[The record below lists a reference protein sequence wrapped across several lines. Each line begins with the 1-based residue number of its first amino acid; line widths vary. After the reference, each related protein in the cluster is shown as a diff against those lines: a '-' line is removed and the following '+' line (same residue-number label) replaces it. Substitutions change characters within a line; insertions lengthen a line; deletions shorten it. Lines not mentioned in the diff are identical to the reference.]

1 MHPVER
7 EPQSAP
13 ARLIAQLGD
22 RLPYMNFYR
31 FCKLLEQSQPDKP
44 VTGSTWQVR
53 HEPVRFRPH
62 PGMGFPASEIK
73 GAEPPEH
80 PHLPPT
86 VRITFMG
93 LYGVESPLPTHYID
107 DITQRR
113 EGYEATADFLDIF
126 NHRLI
131 AQYYRIWRK
140 YSYPATFEE
149 GGKDKTSQYLLGLA
163 GLGIDGCTDSIATP
177 ASRFLAL
184 LPVMLLPG
192 RTAEG
197 MASLVRLLA
206 PNTQAKIW
214 HHDKRRVP
222 LKSPLTMS
230 VRQPVTLTNRP
241 VMGNYATDANSQV
254 LMRLTTSDP
263 TEVQG
268 WLPGGE
274 LHGDLMALLHVYLG
288 SRLDVRLQLCVDRSL
303 LPDATM
309 SAKPEAGAVQL
320 GRTAVMRPLN
330 AANTAIH
337 PKTITINLGR
347 YERVQENIHP
357 RETDEDGDYR
367 W

>member
-22 RLPYMNFYR
+22 RLPYINFYR
-31 FCKLLEQSQPDKP
+31 FCQLLEQSQPDKP

-62 PGMGFPASEIK
+62 PGMGFPASEIRSFE
-73 GAEPPEH
+73 ATEY

-93 LYGVESPLPTHYID
+93 LYGVESPLPTHYTD

-113 EGYEATADFLDIF
+113 EGYEATACFLDIF

-140 YSYPATFEE
+140 YSYPASFEA
-149 GGKDKTSQYLLGLA
+149 GGKDNISQYLLGLA

-177 ASRFLAL
+177 VSRFLAL

-197 MASLVRLLA
+197 MASLMRLLA
-206 PNTQAKIW
+206 PGTQVKIW

-222 LKSPLTMS
+222 LKKLLAMS
-230 VRQPVTLTNRP
+230 VRQPVTLTTRP
-241 VMGNYATDANSQV
+241 VMGSYATDVNSQV
-254 LMRLTTSDP
+254 LMRLSTSDP
-263 TEVQG
+263 AEVQG

-274 LHGDLMALLHVYLG
+274 LHMDLMALLHVYLG
-288 SRLDVRLQLCVDRSL
+288 SHLDVRLQLCVARHL
-303 LPDATM
+303 LPDARLAC
-309 SAKPEAGAVQL
+309 SVDAPRV
-320 GRTAVMRPLN
+320 GRTAVLRPLVPQQN
-330 AANTAIH
+330 RDDM
-337 PKTITINLGR
+337 ITINLGR
-347 YERVQENIHP
+347 YQCVRENIHR
-357 RETDEDGDYR
+357 RESDEDGDYR
-367 W
+367 G

>member
-1 MHPVER
+1 
-7 EPQSAP
+7 
-13 ARLIAQLGD
+13 
-22 RLPYMNFYR
+22 
-31 FCKLLEQSQPDKP
+31 
-44 VTGSTWQVR
+44 
-53 HEPVRFRPH
+53 
-62 PGMGFPASEIK
+62 MGFPASEIRSFEA
-73 GAEPPEH
+73 AEY
-80 PHLPPT
+80 PHLSPT

-149 GGKDKTSQYLLGLA
+149 GGKDNTSQYLLGLA
-163 GLGIDGCTDSIATP
+163 GLGINGCTDNIATP

-206 PNTQAKIW
+206 PNTQAKVW

-222 LKSPLTMS
+222 LKKLLTMS
-230 VRQPVTLTNRP
+230 VSQPVTLTNRP
-241 VMGNYATDANSQV
+241 VMGSYATDVNSQV
-254 LMRLTTSDP
+254 LMHLTTTDP
-263 TEVQG
+263 AEVQG

-274 LHGDLMALLHVYLG
+274 LHTDLMALLHVYLG
-288 SRLDVRLQLCVDRSL
+288 ARLDVRLQLCVDRTL

-309 SAKPEAGAVQL
+309 SSKPNAGAVQL
-320 GRTAVMRPLN
+320 GRTAVMRPMN
-330 AANTAIH
+330 AAKTASN

-347 YERVQENIHP
+347 YERVQENIHR

>member
-1 MHPVER
+1 MER
-7 EPQSAP
+7 
-13 ARLIAQLGD
+13 LGD
-22 RLPYMNFYR
+22 RLPYINFYR
-31 FCKLLEQSQPDKP
+31 FSQLLEQSQPEKP
-44 VTGSTWQVR
+44 VTGSTWQIC

-73 GAEPPEH
+73 SFEAAEY

-86 VRITFMG
+86 VRTTFMG

-131 AQYYRIWRK
+131 TQYYRIWRK
-140 YSYPATFEE
+140 YSYPANFEE

-163 GLGIDGCTDSIATP
+163 GLGIDGCTDSIAAP

-197 MASLVRLLA
+197 MTSLVRLLA
-206 PNTQAKIW
+206 PNTKAKIW

-222 LKSPLTMS
+222 LKKPLTMS
-230 VRQPVTLTNRP
+230 VSQPVTLTNRP
-241 VMGNYATDANSQV
+241 VMGNYATDVNCQV
-254 LMRLTTSDP
+254 LMRLTTTAP
-263 TEVQG
+263 EEAQG

-274 LHGDLMALLHVYLG
+274 LHRDLMALLHVYLG

-309 SAKPEAGAVQL
+309 STKPKADAVQL
-320 GRTAVMRPLN
+320 GRTAVMQPLN
-330 AANTAIH
+330 RANTVTH

-347 YERVQENIHP
+347 YERVQENIHR

>member
-1 MHPVER
+1 M
-7 EPQSAP
+7 
-13 ARLIAQLGD
+13 AQLGD

-31 FCKLLEQSQPDKP
+31 FCQLLEQCQPDNA
-44 VTGSTWQVR
+44 VIGSTWQVR

-62 PGMGFPASEIK
+62 PGMGFPTAEIRGMESSEY
-73 GAEPPEH
+73 

-93 LYGVESPLPTHYID
+93 LYGVESPLPTHYTD
-107 DITQRR
+107 DITQQR

-131 AQYYRIWRK
+131 TQYYRIWRK
-140 YSYPATFEE
+140 YSYPATFEK

-177 ASRFLAL
+177 ISRFLAL

-222 LKSPLTMS
+222 LKKPLTMS
-230 VRQPVTLTNRP
+230 IRQPVTLKNRP
-241 VMGNYATDANSQV
+241 VMGNYATDVNSQV
-254 LMRLTTSDP
+254 LMRLTTTDP
-263 TEVQG
+263 MEVQG

-274 LHGDLMALLHVYLG
+274 LHTDLMALLHVYLG

-309 SAKPEAGAVQL
+309 RVQPKTGAVQL
-320 GRTAVMRPLN
+320 GRTAVMRSLN
-330 AANTAIH
+330 MTNTSAY
-337 PKTITINLGR
+337 PNTTYAKTTHSKIITINPGR
-347 YERVQENIHP
+347 YERVQENIHH
-357 RETDEDGDYR
+357 RESDEDGDYR